1 MTILTTILVSE
12 KTRKR
17 AQRVNA
23 LFKAEVV
30 SITDL
35 LMQSA
40 FSQG

>member
-1 MTILTTILVSE
+1 MTILTTIFPE